1 MADWTTPQDVIDRWV
16 GGNAPTDTD
25 LLEQLILD
33 AETIIKAEF
42 PAIQTRIDDESL
54 AQANVTLVTVR
65 MVSRILR
72 NPENLT
78 YWQQATGPFSQGRN
92 FGETIDIWMA
102 PAERTLLAPIT
113 RGKAFSIDL
122 GPDKV
127 SPVED
132 IIAPRYD
139 PIWKPTE

>member
-1 MADWTTPQDVIDRWV
+1 MANWTTPQDVIDRWV
-16 GGNAPTDTD
+16 GSGVPTDMD

-33 AETIIKAEF
+33 AETIILTEF
-42 PAIQTRIDDESL
+42 PAIETRITNETLSVS
-54 AQANVTLVTVR
+54 NVILVTAR
-65 MVSRILR
+65 MVMRILR

-92 FGETIDIWMA
+92 FSEAIDIWIT
-102 PAERTLLAPIT
+102 PAELSLLAPIT
-113 RGKAFSIDL
+113 RGKAFSVDL

-139 PIWKPTE
+139 PIWSPIE